1 MFSLIPILEQT
12 DANELMKWHIPERLE
27 DGSFTFPYPI
37 YADVVNQWMRF
48 FDGSELMIPYQWGD
62 WISDRGFANRWSELD
77 YTTFSTQEI
86 CKIFT
91 ALIRAERFSD
101 GVIGKFFQEGNMI
114 KCLKVLARRINQN

>member
-1 MFSLIPILEQT
+1 
-12 DANELMKWHIPERLE
+12 MKWHIPERLE
-27 DGSFTFPYPI
+27 DGSFTFSYPI

-77 YTTFSTQEI
+77 YSTFSAQEI

-91 ALIRAERFSD
+91 ALIRDERFSD
-101 GVIGKFFQEGNMI
+101 GAIGEFFQKGNMI
-114 KCLKVLARRINQN
+114 KCLKVLKGRINQEQVN